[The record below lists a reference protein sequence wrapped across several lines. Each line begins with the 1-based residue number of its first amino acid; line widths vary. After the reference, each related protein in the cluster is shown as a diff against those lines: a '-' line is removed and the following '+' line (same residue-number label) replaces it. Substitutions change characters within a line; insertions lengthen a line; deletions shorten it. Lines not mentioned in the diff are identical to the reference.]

1 MSKFIPLTENF
12 SWLIAQLK
20 AFDDPNITYS
30 YQGRKD
36 IRGGE
41 RRIYRDS
48 KHYQTYYQGA
58 TIVKSPSPIQVNFG
72 TTQIEVDE
80 WDITHP
86 KFNDKELKEKYPKP
100 DTHYTVLVTSR
111 NSLKNHT
118 ATRYYVS
125 CDCMDQNTTFKEKL
139 IQYGYTNGTVLPG
152 TGKKKLGSCICKH
165 IYAVLMR
172 EYSEF
177 IKEEPGT
184 IEAADEMPWTYE
196 EPEQEYEPY
205 EPSMPEVAPETE
217 QPVPPG
223 QLPIEKAK
231 RGRIPKTTAQKKA
244 EYELSIK
251 RSLKFFNNIM
261 PNNVDV
267 YKNSRQT
274 DNSYRKYK
282 FMIKKYFQ
290 GYVIVFTNPL
300 LNPLRDKV
308 KEKEIMPMVNRTAKG
323 MVPAA
328 DSIVVYTKYFTK
340 DELMNMIKSETREIQ
355 QNQIDKLNKTVKTY
369 TLTEALE
376 VLDADSSQILTLL
389 LGLY

>member
-1 MSKFIPLTENF
+1 
-12 SWLIAQLK
+12 
-20 AFDDPNITYS
+20 
-30 YQGRKD
+30 
-36 IRGGE
+36 
-41 RRIYRDS
+41 
-48 KHYQTYYQGA
+48 
-58 TIVKSPSPIQVNFG
+58 
-72 TTQIEVDE
+72 
-80 WDITHP
+80 
-86 KFNDKELKEKYPKP
+86 
-100 DTHYTVLVTSR
+100 
-111 NSLKNHT
+111 
-118 ATRYYVS
+118 
-125 CDCMDQNTTFKEKL
+125 
-139 IQYGYTNGTVLPG
+139 
-152 TGKKKLGSCICKH
+152 
-165 IYAVLMR
+165 
-172 EYSEF
+172 
-177 IKEEPGT
+177 
-184 IEAADEMPWTYE
+184 
-196 EPEQEYEPY
+196 
-205 EPSMPEVAPETE
+205 
-217 QPVPPG
+217 
-223 QLPIEKAK
+223 
-231 RGRIPKTTAQKKA
+231 
-244 EYELSIK
+244 
-251 RSLKFFNNIM
+251 M